1 MGLLFVQNS
10 PYFFITIIHYKLF
23 IMKHLFVYLIAFIAI
38 SFICSCSKS
47 GESGSSLSGTTWTY
61 VDREDEDENIFTFT
75 LKFSKTNFNLTYVGS
90 YEGEIEKESAS
101 GTYTYDDPV
110 VILTST
116 VDGRVKTETGIKD
129 GNTLRFTEMTFTKK

>member
-1 MGLLFVQNS
+1 MKKLITLLTLVLTVLS
-10 PYFFITIIHYKLF
+10 IGCL
-23 IMKHLFVYLIAFIAI
+23 
-38 SFICSCSKS
+38 SSCSKS

-61 VDREDEDENIFTFT
+61 VDREDGDDNIFTFT
-75 LKFSKTNFNLTYVGS
+75 LRFSKTTFNLTYVGS
-90 YEGEIEKESAS
+90 YEGEIEKESTS

-129 GNTLRFTEMTFTKK
+129 GNTLRFTDMTFTKK